1 MLWNRPR
8 TAERNN
14 QEWIADLTSS
24 GNARERALRDLRT
37 ILTRGLGYSLRGWN
51 RRSRGDVNALVED
64 ICQEALVRILAN
76 LDTFEGRS
84 RFTTWA
90 QKVAVRLAL
99 TELRRRRWKDVSL
112 DEVAEKAS
120 GAREMVSAGD
130 SPSAAAERSD
140 LVAFVNRIMVEELT
154 EKQRAVITALA
165 THGMPLE
172 EVARRLGSNRNAVY
186 KLVHDGRVRLKRRLE
201 REGMTPDDIL
211 DSVAER

>member
-1 MLWNRPR
+1 MLWNRPQ
-8 TAERNN
+8 TAERSNH
-14 QEWIADLTSS
+14 EWITDLKSD
-24 GNARERALRDLRT
+24 GNAREKALGDLRA
-37 ILTRGLGYSLRGWN
+37 ILARGLGYSLRGWN
-51 RRSRGDVNALVED
+51 RRSRGDMSALVDD

-112 DEVAEKAS
+112 DEIAEKAP
-120 GAREMVSAGD
+120 GADEMISADG

-154 EKQRAVITALA
+154 EKQRTVIAALT

-211 DSVAER
+211 DSVAGR